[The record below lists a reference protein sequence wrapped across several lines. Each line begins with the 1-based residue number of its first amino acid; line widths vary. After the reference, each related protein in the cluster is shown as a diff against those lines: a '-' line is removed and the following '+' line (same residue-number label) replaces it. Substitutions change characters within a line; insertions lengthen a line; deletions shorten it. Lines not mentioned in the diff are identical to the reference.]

1 MKIRFKSSIQLRK
14 LVGVI
19 LLVCGLLLYGE
30 RRVSGAETEGKAT
43 IIVFDAP
50 GASTVPFQ
58 GGTFPTAINPT
69 GAIVGYYYSTVLD
82 QFGNNI
88 PQAFLRASNG
98 TFRSFDPKGSLA
110 ALGAPGGSKA
120 FGINLAGAIT
130 GYYYGTDAYGNSV
143 THCFLRAPDGTF
155 TNVDP
160 PGSLGSNDQNPI
172 VINPTWAIAGNY
184 ADPSTGLYRGFLR
197 YPNGMFVNIDPPNS
211 NSSNGT
217 APQAINPTDAVTGYF
232 QDTNAFYP
240 GFRAFLWTP
249 NGTITVFDPP
259 EDVASPGSEY
269 IVPSG
274 INPAGVIAGSYQP
287 QYGQPFYHGF
297 LRAPNGTFTVI
308 DLPNSASNQGTFI
321 FGINPKGT
329 VTGNYFLNNAYHG
342 YVRTRNGTVT
352 TFDPTGATGTSPA
365 AINPAGEVTGN
376 YADAN
381 GIHGFV
387 RIPAQ
392 QDE

>member
-1 MKIRFKSSIQLRK
+1 MKMRFKASIQLRK

-50 GASTVPFQ
+50 GASTGQFQ
-58 GGTFPTAINPT
+58 GTFPTAINPA

-98 TFRSFDPKGSLA
+98 TFRSFDPKRSLA

-120 FGINLAGAIT
+120 FGINPAGAIT

-143 THCFLRAPDGTF
+143 THCFLRDPDGNF

-172 VINPTWAIAGNY
+172 VINPTRDIAGNY
-184 ADPSTGLYRGFLR
+184 SDPSTGLYRGFLR
-197 YPNGMFVNIDPPNS
+197 YYSNRKFVNIDPPNS
-211 NSSNGT
+211 NSSNGI

-232 QDTNAFYP
+232 QDTNAYYP
-240 GFRAFLWTP
+240 GFRAFLRYP
-249 NGTITVFDPP
+249 SGTITVFDPP
-259 EDVASPGSEY
+259 EDVATPGSEY

-274 INPAGVIAGSYQP
+274 INPAGVIAGSYQA
-287 QYGQPFYHGF
+287 QYQQPFYHGF
-297 LRAPNGTFTVI
+297 LRDFNGTFTVI
-308 DLPNSASNQGTFI
+308 DVPNSASNQGT
-321 FGINPKGT
+321 
-329 VTGNYFLNNAYHG
+329 YA
-342 YVRTRNGTVT
+342 
-352 TFDPTGATGTSPA
+352 S
-365 AINPAGEVTGN
+365 AINPAGTITG
-376 YADAN
+376 Y
-381 GIHGFV
+381 
-387 RIPAQ
+387 
-392 QDE
+392 

>member
-1 MKIRFKSSIQLRK
+1 MEIRFKTSIQLRK
-14 LVGVI
+14 LVSVI

-58 GGTFPTAINPT
+58 GGTFPTAINPA

-88 PQAFLRASNG
+88 PQAFLRARNG

-110 ALGAPGGSKA
+110 TLGAPGGSKA
-120 FGINLAGAIT
+120 FGINPAGAIT

-232 QDTNAFYP
+232 QDATLYP
-240 GFRAFLWTP
+240 GFRAFLRAT

-259 EDVASPGSEY
+259 EDATSPGSEY

-274 INPAGVIAGSYQP
+274 INPAGVIAGSYQA

-297 LRAPNGTFTVI
+297 LRAPSGIFTTF
-308 DLPNSASNQGTFI
+308 DYPNTNQGTFAYA
-321 FGINPKGT
+321 INPAGT
-329 VTGNYFLNNAYHG
+329 VTGNYFANNQYHG
-342 YVRTRNGTVT
+342 FLRTRNGRYTS
-352 TFDPTGATGTSPA
+352 FDPPDSHNTTTSV
-365 AINPAGEVTGN
+365 AINTGGSVTGN
-376 YADAN
+376 YLDAN
-381 GIHGFV
+381 FVTHGFV